1 MKKTSV
7 MIVGL
12 AMVTALAGCQSSPNR
27 AGEGAV
33 IGGALG
39 AGLGAIIGHQS
50 GETGEGAALGAGAGA
65 LAGALIG
72 SQQQKQP
79 QSGQPQQQVQ
89 ANNPNQM
96 SAAQIVELTRQG
108 VHEDVI
114 VDRIKMSGSRFN
126 LAQSDIDY
134 LRSQGVTQKVV
145 NAMQGW

>member
-1 MKKTSV
+1 LCWRV
-7 MIVGL
+7 RYWLFPADARVL
-12 AMVTALAGCQSSPNR
+12 PTAPA
-27 AGEGAV
+27 

-79 QSGQPQQQVQ
+79 RAVQQQVQ

-108 VHEDVI
+108 VHEDVV

-126 LAQSDIDY
+126 LSQGDIDY
-134 LRSQGVTQKVV
+134 LRSQGVTQKVI

>member
-1 MKKTSV
+1 MRRNFV
-7 MIVGL
+7 LVL
-12 AMVTALAGCQSSPNR
+12 ACSILAVSCGCQSSPNR

-79 QSGQPQQQVQ
+79 RAVQQQVQ

-108 VHEDVI
+108 VHEDVV

-126 LAQSDIDY
+126 LSQGDIDY
-134 LRSQGVTQKVV
+134 LRSQGVTQKVI